1 MEPQM
6 DVAPPRLPSPSPESP
21 DISLVEPPRMPS
33 LVATPRSC
41 TSPSSSMPRQRSRT
55 TFWELHKQLAECYEA
70 DMACLEERGGQISHL
85 HPQTIRKRVQSLSQP
100 QDGEKRSDNPRGSFA
115 PGRRDKSLKTLL
127 KVQGQSLAA
136 SATEAIELK
145 PHDCWTSSNVKPQG
159 PMVRQKLSE
168 ERGERQY
175 TKSRREI
182 ETPITLEE
190 AASPMVRKCV
200 LHPGGTWRTFWNVLV
215 ALCIFYDLL
224 VIPLYVFDIPS
235 NVFLAVA
242 GWYIQLFWN
251 ADFVI
256 SFFTGFYDEGTL
268 VLAPSRIACH
278 YARTWMLFDI
288 SLISMDWSF
297 VVMDTMDAAEAASLQ
312 WSRSLRM
319 LRFLRLVR
327 MLRWVKLRRVN
338 EVFQEYFHSQAA
350 SLYYGLAS
358 SIAHLMILNH
368 LIACAWFGVSRLS
381 TDNWVLDS
389 NIEEEWMGHQYLVCL
404 NWAFAQLGVGSS
416 SAKPTNSLE
425 FAFCILITFR
435 SLITSSTLISTV
447 SNLMAGLSKI
457 KEDENTEF
465 RLLRCYLSHNDI
477 QPELGQKVTQ
487 FLQHQYTL
495 RQEARSADMDVPLL
509 ELLSHQLRGELQ
521 FARHRKSLRK
531 LAFVDDMIEGED
543 LQTLHVLH
551 RLAMTALSN
560 ASVASKD
567 IIFFS
572 GTRASHAY
580 LKLSGDLI
588 YFTENAEEESVD
600 SSAWIAEICLWTPW
614 VYLGDLMA
622 EDVTRLAIL
631 DADQFCE
638 IMAQSWLTQRAAAKH
653 ARQYLETL
661 RLKQDQ
667 TEWTD
672 LFPRDDPQRSVS
684 AGPFAADLPK
694 QCCPRF
700 FSKTPQGSTKVRR
713 KVAPAAAKMEF
724 DDVRGPS

>member
-297 VVMDTMDAAEAASLQ
+297 VVMDTMDAA
-312 WSRSLRM
+312 
-319 LRFLRLVR
+319 
-327 MLRWVKLRRVN
+327 
-338 EVFQEYFHSQAA
+338 
-350 SLYYGLAS
+350 
-358 SIAHLMILNH
+358 
-368 LIACAWFGVSRLS
+368 
-381 TDNWVLDS
+381 D
-389 NIEEEWMGHQYLVCL
+389 
-404 NWAFAQLGVGSS
+404 
-416 SAKPTNSLE
+416 
-425 FAFCILITFR
+425 
-435 SLITSSTLISTV
+435 
-447 SNLMAGLSKI
+447 
-457 KEDENTEF
+457 
-465 RLLRCYLSHNDI
+465 
-477 QPELGQKVTQ
+477 
-487 FLQHQYTL
+487 
-495 RQEARSADMDVPLL
+495 
-509 ELLSHQLRGELQ
+509 
-521 FARHRKSLRK
+521 RKS
-531 LAFVDDMIEGED
+531 V
-543 LQTLHVLH
+543 V
-551 RLAMTALSN
+551 
-560 ASVASKD
+560 
-567 IIFFS
+567 
-572 GTRASHAY
+572 
-580 LKLSGDLI
+580 
-588 YFTENAEEESVD
+588 
-600 SSAWIAEICLWTPW
+600 
-614 VYLGDLMA
+614 
-622 EDVTRLAIL
+622 
-631 DADQFCE
+631 
-638 IMAQSWLTQRAAAKH
+638 
-653 ARQYLETL
+653 
-661 RLKQDQ
+661 
-667 TEWTD
+667 
-672 LFPRDDPQRSVS
+672 
-684 AGPFAADLPK
+684 
-694 QCCPRF
+694 
-700 FSKTPQGSTKVRR
+700 
-713 KVAPAAAKMEF
+713 
-724 DDVRGPS
+724 